1 MRSPRI
7 RPTTSAAAIVVELSS
22 ELDVLSWAST
32 R

>member
-1 MRSPRI
+1 MRSSGI
-7 RPTTSAAAIVVELSS
+7 HPTTSTPAIVVELSS